1 MPGADGFKQFIQG
14 TLRWHPRR
22 RASAYDLT
30 RNPWL
35 FFRGFREEEIEPR
48 WIAPILND
56 REKRTLKIKKRELE
70 MERAELARRMGMRTG
85 PSAGPAGG
93 STGPGGAGPG
103 PGLGP
108 APGTTSTTHGAAPGG
123 TGSTEASTA
132 DAARMSGGSQGP
144 ATGGAAAAM
153 GSGKASGDQRGAG
166 GAPMDSGEGEG
177 GVADLT
183 AAPARGEG
191 GAPMR
196 TGSRSSTVPGSGS
209 GSGAP
214 MRTESEGSTVAG
226 SGSGPCEPMDSG
238 EGTAAAAGEH
248 MDHFR
253 SGSDVLRKLV
263 GGGGGS
269 APPSG
274 AFRVL
279 PSLSAA
285 QLGLLPH
292 VGLEGVTSADALSR
306 FPEAIS
312 RVSQIRSARRL
323 DTDKPIMSL
332 VQLTVGA
339 PDLGIEVMPA
349 AAAADDVEGG
359 TKEED
364 VGADDAAAHT
374 ASPAATEE
382 AHGTSESTGAR
393 STDATTTTTTDATT
407 TTEAATAAESS
418 KPSSSPPCPPD
429 DEPALPEWFGE
440 MSELEQVDV
449 LDRAA
454 DGTDSKMEVEIVE
467 VRARAGA
474 ESAAPGVAV
483 VGRLL
488 EGSGKSSVMDVLWAV
503 KFAMEAKN
511 VPGSAVSAGAGTG
524 GDPGST

>member
-14 TLRWHPRR
+14 TLRWHPRK

-56 REKRTLKIKKRELE
+56 REKRTLRIKKRELE
-70 MERAELARRMGMRTG
+70 LERAELARRMGMRTG

-93 STGPGGAGPG
+93 DSGGGAGPG

-144 ATGGAAAAM
+144 ATGGAAAAAAAT
-153 GSGKASGDQRGAG
+153 GSGKASGDRRGAG
-166 GAPMDSGEGEG
+166 WAPMDSGEAEG
-177 GVADLT
+177 GVSDLT
-183 AAPARGEG
+183 AASARGEG

-196 TGSRSSTVPGSGS
+196 TGSRSSTVPGSGSGS

-253 SGSDVLRKLV
+253 SGSDVLRKLA
-263 GGGGGS
+263 GGGGGT

-312 RVSQIRSARRL
+312 RVSRIRSARRL
-323 DTDKPIMSL
+323 DHDKPIMSL

-349 AAAADDVEGG
+349 AAATDDVEGG

-364 VGADDAAAHT
+364 AGADDAAAPT

-382 AHGTSESTGAR
+382 AHGTSESTGTR
-393 STDATTTTTTDATT
+393 STATS

-418 KPSSSPPCPPD
+418 KPSSSPPSPPD

-454 DGTDSKMEVEIVE
+454 DGTDSTMEVEVVE

-474 ESAAPGVAV
+474 ADSAPGVAV

-488 EGSGKSSVMDVLWAV
+488 EGSGKSSVMDVIWAV

-511 VPGSAVSAGAGTG
+511 VPGSAGSAGAGTG
-524 GDPGST
+524 GDPGSA